1 MEAFFL
7 SLLSICV
14 IQICSARSYSR
25 GSSGSGSLSTEAI
38 IGIAVGGGVFF
49 IILIVVSIVCTIMQ
63 VKRQK
68 VAQAAILNRLT
79 TAQGGNPYAPPGF
92 SQAVPS
98 NQLPLNNQPPPYSTY
113 NNQTQPTKM
122 TPVW

>member
-7 SLLSICV
+7 SLLSIGA
-14 IQICSARSYSR
+14 IQECFARTYSS

-49 IILIVVSIVCTIMQ
+49 IILIVVTIVCIIMQ

-68 VAQAAILNRLT
+68 VAQAAMLNRMGM
-79 TAQGGNPYAPPGF
+79 AQGGNPYAPPGF

-98 NQLPLNNQPPPYSTY
+98 NQSPSYTQA
-113 NNQTQPTKM
+113 QPTKM
-122 TPVW
+122 PSVG